1 MPGMGGYWLCPACMA
16 AVTAFTS
23 SGAHSKSG
31 KPWPRLTALCSVA
44 RADITVKMVVP
55 TWGSLLGKA
64 GVRAAALAWVMA
76 QQRKNQ
82 RCFEDRRT
90 TAKSQLIVVD
100 VPRHR
105 TCDKVTAQPV
115 AEQFGKFIDKVAQ
128 VGAALEGNACHALPE
143 KVAHRAHGQVAHLV
157 VAHGHLGHDADA
169 QAQAHVGFD
178 HVRVDGFEHDAR
190 LKLAGGKG
198 LVDLAPAGERGDRK

>member
-16 AVTAFTS
+16 AVTAVTS

-76 QQRKNQ
+76 Q
-82 RCFEDRRT
+82 
-90 TAKSQLIVVD
+90 
-100 VPRHR
+100 
-105 TCDKVTAQPV
+105 PV

-143 KVAHRAHGQVAHLV
+143 KVTHRAHGQVAHRV

-169 QAQAHVGFD
+169 QAQAHVGLD

-198 LVDLAPAGERGDRK
+198 LVDLASFSRAS